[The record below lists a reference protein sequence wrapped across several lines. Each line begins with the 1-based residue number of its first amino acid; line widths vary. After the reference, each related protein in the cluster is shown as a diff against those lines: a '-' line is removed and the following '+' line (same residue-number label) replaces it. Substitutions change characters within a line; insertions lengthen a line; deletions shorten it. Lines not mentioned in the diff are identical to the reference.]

1 MRGSLRRTSNQASY
15 RREAPLA
22 PLRDL
27 SRYGR
32 PRGRAA
38 PFAQQ
43 LRNPHQLRTR
53 LRVEL
58 LAQPG
63 LEAREHLE
71 CVGAIPHPRACLDQP
86 AYRVLREGIEIE
98 QHLRVALH
106 RREVT
111 DSAPAVHLP
120 HEAIADPRHQLRPPL
135 VLPLLE
141 LHGSR
146 YLEAVEEL
154 TTDLRLRGI
163 DLAHVHL
170 NGAGGERDGGALH
183 DELVAPDL
191 FLQYRQRLGKRVA
204 GPRRRNVGP
213 QQIHQIVAGEL
224 PPRFDGESDQQG
236 EMLAGAETHLLACLA
251 EEQGSTQREELQV
264 RHHADASRR
273 FGMVPLDTQINRVST
288 HCV

>member
-15 RREAPLA
+15 RRAN
-22 PLRDL
+22 
-27 SRYGR
+27 SRSRPISVSASKRRSRRSETCPATVGR
-32 PRGRAA
+32 GAA
-38 PFAQQ
+38 RRP
-43 LRNPHQLRTR
+43 PHQLRTR

-146 YLEAVEEL
+146 YLKAVEEL

-163 DLAHVHL
+163 DL
-170 NGAGGERDGGALH
+170 
-183 DELVAPDL
+183 
-191 FLQYRQRLGKRVA
+191 
-204 GPRRRNVGP
+204 
-213 QQIHQIVAGEL
+213 
-224 PPRFDGESDQQG
+224 
-236 EMLAGAETHLLACLA
+236 
-251 EEQGSTQREELQV
+251 
-264 RHHADASRR
+264 
-273 FGMVPLDTQINRVST
+273 
-288 HCV
+288 